1 MASKKK
7 SPRDNTS
14 DLTVRILTEIRDEL
28 RETATALRAEVA
40 QVSERLD
47 RLEQRQTEAD
57 VRVATELTAVATALN
72 DIKAIVLDI
81 RDDRARMNAFEVRL
95 ARLESKAS

>member
-7 SPRDNTS
+7 STPGTTI

-28 RETATALRAEVA
+28 RATATALRAEVA
-40 QVSERLD
+40 QVGERLD

-57 VRVATELTAVATALN
+57 VRVATELTAVAAALN

-81 RDDRARMNAFEVRL
+81 RDDRVRMNALEARL
-95 ARLESKAS
+95 ARLEAKAS